1 MLFEKAFWQKAHGGN
16 CAAAPRTH
24 DPHAARTR
32 TRRAMPR
39 CRLAQRGGRGRA
51 HGRPHTTPI
60 PTQHTR
66 TPTPQPSTS
75 LCDTLHFS
83 TLIALDRDTRD
94 LRDARARNAPGAP
107 AQSLAQALPRDH
119 AQREGSHEPRM
130 PFAHDREAQRPRDRA
145 LWKKRRRERPG
156 PLIANSLS
164 YLRDAHRAIKRMPNA
179 A

>member
-1 MLFEKAFWQKAHGGN
+1 
-16 CAAAPRTH
+16 
-24 DPHAARTR
+24 
-32 TRRAMPR
+32 MPR
-39 CRLAQRGGRGRA
+39 GRPAWRGGRGRA
-51 HGRPHTTPI
+51 RRRPHAAPT
-60 PTQHTR
+60 PTQHKR
-66 TPTPQPSTS
+66 SPTAQPNTF
-75 LCDTLHFS
+75 LYDTLLFS
-83 TLIALDRDTRD
+83 TLSTLGRDTRD
-94 LRDARARNAPGAP
+94 LRDARARDAPGAP

-130 PFAHDREAQRPRDRA
+130 PFAHDREARRPRDRA